1 MVVIFRVGRFVERER
16 SVCIGWFGRLVC
28 EKKVAGVC
36 VVLDAESRFLFDML
50 VDEGEQ
56 EKPR

>member
-1 MVVIFRVGRFVERER
+1 MVIFRFGRVVEREK
-16 SVCIGWFGRLVC
+16 SVCISWFGRLVC

-50 VDEGEQ
+50 VDEGELG
-56 EKPR
+56 K